1 MKWVLKFL
9 RLSGRDR
16 LFLVKTYILLTLIR
30 LGLWLVP
37 FEQLWKALVRLG
49 QYRTPKTSSFPLR
62 IGLVVQRAI
71 WAVNW
76 SCKLTPGGAKCL
88 ARALTVKVLLDRN
101 HCPADFKIGVA
112 KNGDGKFEAHAWI
125 EVEGT
130 VVIGQLQNL
139 EQFTPMPSLPT

>member
-1 MKWVLKFL
+1 MKWVLKFF

-16 LFLVKTYILLTLIR
+16 SFLIKTYVLLTLVR
-30 LGLWLVP
+30 LGLWLFP
-37 FEQLWKALVRLG
+37 FEKLWKALVRLG
-49 QYRTPKTSSFPLR
+49 RYRNQNAPLR
-62 IGLVVQRAI
+62 IGPIVHRAI

-76 SCKLTPGGAKCL
+76 SSKLTPGGAKCL

-101 HCPADFKIGVA
+101 QCPADFKIGVA
-112 KNGDGKFEAHAWI
+112 KNSAGKFEAHAWI

-130 VVIGQLQNL
+130 VIIGQLQNL

>member
-16 LFLVKTYILLTLIR
+16 SFLVKTYVLLTLVR
-30 LGLWLVP
+30 LGLWLLP

-49 QYRTPKTSSFPLR
+49 RYQNQPAPSSPLR
-62 IGLVVQRAI
+62 IGPVVHRAI

-101 HCPADFKIGVA
+101 QCPADFKIGVA
-112 KNGDGKFEAHAWI
+112 KNSNGKFEAHAWI

-130 VVIGQLQNL
+130 VIIGQLKNL

>member
-1 MKWVLKFL
+1 
-9 RLSGRDR
+9 
-16 LFLVKTYILLTLIR
+16 LLTLIR

-49 QYRTPKTSSFPLR
+49 QYRTKASSFPLG
-62 IGLVVQRAI
+62 IGPIVRRAI

-76 SCKLTPGGAKCL
+76 SCKFTPGGAKCL
-88 ARALTVKVLLDRN
+88 ARALTVKVLLDWN
-101 HCPADFKIGVA
+101 DCPADFKIGVA

>member
-1 MKWVLKFL
+1 MKWVLKL
-9 RLSGRDR
+9 IQLSGRDR

-49 QYRTPKTSSFPLR
+49 QYRTKASSFPLG
-62 IGLVVQRAI
+62 IGPIVRRAI

-76 SCKLTPGGAKCL
+76 SCKFTPGGAKCL
-88 ARALTVKVLLDRN
+88 ARALTVKVLLDWN
-101 HCPADFKIGVA
+101 DCPADFKIGVA

>member
-16 LFLVKTYILLTLIR
+16 SFLIKTYVLLTLVR

-37 FEQLWKALVRLG
+37 FEQLWKALIRLG
-49 QYRTPKTSSFPLR
+49 RYRTQQVPSPLG
-62 IGLVVQRAI
+62 IGAIVQRAI

-76 SCKLTPGGAKCL
+76 SCRLTPGGAKCL
-88 ARALTVKVLLDRN
+88 VRALTAKVLLDR
-101 HCPADFKIGVA
+101 HQCPAEFKIGVA
-112 KNGDGKFEAHAWI
+112 KNSAGQFEAHAWI
-125 EVEGT
+125 EVEGR
-130 VVIGQLQNL
+130 VVIGQLHNL